1 MNTLLFVIPTIIQ
14 LYIFVLLLR
23 VWLQWTRAD
32 FYNPLS
38 LFVVKVTQPI
48 LGPMR
53 RVIPA
58 MGPIDTSTVL
68 VAFIFTIVNIIFG
81 MWATST
87 LALLGVKVIPIA
99 IILLLTYAG
108 KLVFWLI
115 LVRTILSWVSQGRN
129 PIDHLLYQL
138 TEPLMSPIRRIIPA
152 MGGLDF
158 SAMIIMFIL
167 IALNS
172 LRMEVAVAIDTTI
185 TAILYSIGIM

>member
-23 VWLQWTRAD
+23 VWLQWIRAD

-48 LGPMR
+48 LGPLR

-58 MGPIDTSTVL
+58 IGPIDTSTVL
-68 VAFIFTIVNIIFG
+68 VAFIFCLISIVFG
-81 MWATST
+81 LWATST
-87 LALLGVKVIPIA
+87 LALLGVKTILLAVV
-99 IILLLTYAG
+99 LLLTYAG

-172 LRMEVAVAIDTTI
+172 LRIEVAMAIDTTV

>member
-68 VAFIFTIVNIIFG
+68 MAFIFTIVNIIFG